1 MVCPEVVGEP
11 VPTVA
16 NRVEPVFADRYN
28 WPPKMPGTRKFVG
41 LVARE
46 VDAVDPKTVERIPP
60 AELVPEIQRL
70 DPSVLAAPRGFPPL
84 MASVR
89 AVVVSTVPPEFT
101 RPITLL
107 TVVEVE
113 VVMLAVPVSAS

>member
-1 MVCPEVVGEP
+1 
-11 VPTVA
+11 
-16 NRVEPVFADRYN
+16 
-28 WPPKMPGTRKFVG
+28 MPGTRKFVG